1 VASQV
6 GVRANAG
13 PLCIS
18 RFNTIKAGKTLIAAF
33 RMFSQPKPAQDQ
45 EVSPGAALM
54 ALVQECGRSLIGISG
69 LICGEP
75 TLYAVYHRQAR
86 RAEARC
92 RAER

>member
-1 VASQV
+1 
-6 GVRANAG
+6 
-13 PLCIS
+13 
-18 RFNTIKAGKTLIAAF
+18 
-33 RMFSQPKPAQDQ
+33 MFSQPKPVQDQ
-45 EVSPGAALM
+45 EVSGGAALM
-54 ALVQECGRSLIGISG
+54 ALVQECGRSTLIGISG